1 MNRFLLSFVHM
12 VDKEE
17 KDVSVILWVCLQS
30 GIEEII
36 NDNYYLYIKFKNG
49 VTARLWNR
57 NKFYAW
63 LSEGAFVDESNN
75 TIYEYDNARPSRDV
89 MWMMYKAIR
98 NYWKN
103 KFGLFKNKNQPLC
116 Q

>member
-1 MNRFLLSFVHM
+1 MNRFLLSFVLM
-12 VDKEE
+12 NDKED

-36 NDNYYLYIKFKNG
+36 RDNRHLIIKFKNG
-49 VTARLWNR
+49 VTARLWNV
-57 NKFYAW
+57 NKYYAW
-63 LSEGAFVDESNN
+63 LSAGSFVDGSNK
-75 TIYEYDNARPSRDV
+75 TFYEYDNARPSRDV

-103 KFGLFKNKNQPLC
+103 KFSLFKNQKQPLC